1 MPVTLHDIALSFIGV
16 VGGYVL
22 GILQSVA
29 ADQRERRKARNRVLY
44 VLFQTYWEVRTSN
57 PYEVMPLLL
66 KAIKKR
72 FVDPGKDVTV
82 PEELTKFLSAML
94 REMTTNDLSQ
104 LTKSFDDAVQALV
117 PIDPLLAFRIT
128 GPRSAGLERLVQDYY
143 KRIGSR
149 PEVATESN
157 LLSVVSAMEAHT
169 LELAVKKTCHQLGAD
184 IREIARSFWLPKRRL
199 ILKELNRQN
208 TQLSETEFERKF
220 GREMDAMAS
229 KLKSAMMS
237 TPVPPAAPRL
247 EG

>member
-1 MPVTLHDIALSFIGV
+1 VTLRDIALSFIGV

-57 PYEVMPLLL
+57 PYEVIPLLVV
-66 KAIKKR
+66 AIKKR
-72 FVDPGKDVTV
+72 FVHPGTDVIV
-82 PEELTKFLSAML
+82 PKEATISLSAML
-94 REMTTNDLSQ
+94 REMTNSDLSQ

-128 GPRSAGLERLVQDYY
+128 GPRSVGLEGLVQDYY
-143 KRIGSR
+143 KRVSSR
-149 PEVATESN
+149 PELATELN
-157 LLSVVSAMEAHT
+157 LLSIVGAMEAHT
-169 LELAVKKTCHQLGAD
+169 LELALNKTCDQLGAD

-199 ILKELNRQN
+199 ILRELNRQN
-208 TQLSETEFERKF
+208 TRLSEAEFERKF
-220 GREMDAMAS
+220 GREMDEMAS
-229 KLKSAMMS
+229 KLKCAMMS
-237 TPVPPAAPRL
+237 TPVHPAPPTPTR